1 MDTEKEKQMF
11 GKHVFAGPGRNSET
25 QRKILTDFEGFLHVH
40 TPCSYRYRVI
50 HSDDFLSEQVLCLRS
65 LGSRRV
71 CVRAKSLQLFQLS
84 ATPRTVARQAPL
96 SVGYYRQEYW
106 SGLPCHLHRQLGEN

>member
-40 TPCSYRYRVI
+40 TPCSYRYGVI
-50 HSDDFLSEQVLCLRS
+50 HSDDFLSEQVLCLHS

-71 CVRAKSLQLFQLS
+71 CVRAKSLQLCPTLCDPKDCSPPGSSVRGILQARILEW
-84 ATPRTVARQAPL
+84 VAMP
-96 SVGYYRQEYW
+96 S
-106 SGLPCHLHRQLGEN
+106 P